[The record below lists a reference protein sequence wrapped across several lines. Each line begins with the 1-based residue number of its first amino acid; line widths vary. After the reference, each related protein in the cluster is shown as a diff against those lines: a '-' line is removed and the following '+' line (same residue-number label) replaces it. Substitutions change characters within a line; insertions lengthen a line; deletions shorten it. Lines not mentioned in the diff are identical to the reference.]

1 MSETA
6 KPAARK
12 NEAAKVE
19 DEKAELVIILCIYVV
34 LNAARGCSLCF

>member
-6 KPAARK
+6 KSTPRK

-19 DEKAELVIILCIYVV
+19 DEKAELVNHFNYYTV
-34 LNAARGCSLCF
+34 LEVDTVF